1 MLPVETA
8 NHTCADRRTRRPNG
22 VVSPGTKSMFNQRP
36 PKEQTHP
43 MATLANALKEEIS
56 RLARKEVR
64 QQIAETVKSAAR
76 SEREIAELKRQIQ
89 TLQQKPSATRTQDAP
104 KQPAGK
110 KAPSKK
116 APSKKATAKR
126 QGGQAAGA
134 QSARSRFSAASL
146 KASRERLGLSADNYG
161 RLIGVSGLSIYN
173 WEGGKAKPRES
184 SIAALATIK
193 GIGKREAVKRL
204 EALAKEKAEKKQ
216 AAREKPAP
224 VEKSAAGGDKGKS

>member
-1 MLPVETA
+1 
-8 NHTCADRRTRRPNG
+8 
-22 VVSPGTKSMFNQRP
+22 
-36 PKEQTHP
+36 

-76 SEREIAELKRQIQ
+76 SERDIAELKRQIQ

-104 KQPAGK
+104 KQPGDK
-110 KAPSKK
+110 KAASKKAASKK
-116 APSKKATAKR
+116 APGKKAAAKR
-126 QGGQAAGA
+126 QGGKVDDAQSAT
-134 QSARSRFSAASL
+134 QSARSRFSAEGL

-173 WEGGKAKPRES
+173 WEQGKARPRES

-204 EALAKEKAEKKQ
+204 EALAKEKAEEKQ
-216 AAREKPAP
+216 AAKEQPAA
-224 VEKSAAGGDKGKS
+224 SGDEGKS

>member
-1 MLPVETA
+1 MLPVETVK
-8 NHTCADRRTRRPNG
+8 HTCTDRRTRHPNG

-43 MATLANALKEEIS
+43 MATLANALKEEIN

-116 APSKKATAKR
+116 ATAKR

-134 QSARSRFSAASL
+134 QSARSRFSAANL

-193 GIGKREAVKRL
+193 GIGKREAAKRL

>member
-1 MLPVETA
+1 MLPVETV
-8 NHTCADRRTRRPNG
+8 NHTCTDRRTRHPNG

-104 KQPAGK
+104 KPPAG
-110 KAPSKK
+110 KK

-126 QGGQAAGA
+126 QGGEAAGA

-193 GIGKREAVKRL
+193 GIGKREAAKRL
-204 EALAKEKAEKKQ
+204 EALAKEKAEKKP
-216 AAREKPAP
+216 ATREKPAP
-224 VEKSAAGGDKGKS
+224 VAKSAAGGDKGKS